1 MKLLKNSSIFLIKFY
16 QVSLAYF
23 LGGNCRF
30 YPSCSNY
37 ALECYQE
44 HHWLTATNL
53 TAKRICKCHPFS
65 LQNKLYDPVPL
76 QSSQRNVR
84 AP

>member
-23 LGGNCRF
+23 IGGNCRF

-37 ALECYQE
+37 ALESYQE
-44 HHWLTATNL
+44 HSWPVATNL
-53 TAKRICKCHPFS
+53 TLKRICKCHPFS

-76 QSSQRNVR
+76 KSSQKGSSI
-84 AP
+84 